1 MWVIIIEPV
10 VNEMT
15 YIEYKQREKVT
26 EMYESGPVLRQKS
39 SGGKLH
45 QATFQRFL
53 VVTCNFNKKNN
64 MTVMNMWST
73 NNRLLNNL

>member
-39 SGGKLH
+39 
-45 QATFQRFL
+45 
-53 VVTCNFNKKNN
+53 
-64 MTVMNMWST
+64 
-73 NNRLLNNL
+73 